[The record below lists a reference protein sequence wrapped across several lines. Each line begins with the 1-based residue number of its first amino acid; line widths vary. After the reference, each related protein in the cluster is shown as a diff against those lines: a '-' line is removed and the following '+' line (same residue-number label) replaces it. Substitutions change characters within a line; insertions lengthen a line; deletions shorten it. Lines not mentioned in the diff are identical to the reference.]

1 MFSLVL
7 VKQDIYGHENRYK
20 NWKENVLKFGE
31 EDLSKRN
38 SELLLRYIFDMEI
51 GANVSIKSKR
61 GARSYHRLNAVR
73 QKVSKVFRFLQEEN
87 VKDVSKLTDKKIQ
100 VLFDDMRK
108 GVILT
113 EKGNKYKATAD
124 YVKGFKSFWHWYM
137 KVCSKDGKTVQDI
150 TEYVDSSSE
159 EKPSWVYMDEKQIQK
174 LLKEASPHYSMLFEF
189 LYCTG
194 ARVTESLSLKGRDVE
209 YKNGIVYV
217 TISPE
222 IAKSSGR
229 KIKLLL
235 CGKNL
240 LLYIKQK
247 EIKDEDLL
255 FPLSASYINYY
266 LNNLGKKLFG
276 EGISKGGE
284 KYSKLTMYD
293 FRHNSCCY
301 WLQRYKTN
309 SALMYKFG
317 WKSEKYIHYYS
328 EFLGMKDPIKDE
340 DLYVDITKTEM
351 QRELDKLKKQVKEV
365 LVYKKEL
372 EKKTKE
378 ILVGVN

>member
-1 MFSLVL
+1 M
-7 VKQDIYGHENRYK
+7 KQDIYGHENRYK

-351 QRELDKLKKQVKEV
+351 QRELDKLKRQVKEV

-372 EKKTKE
+372 ERKTKE
-378 ILVGVN
+378 MVVGVN